1 LGRDLAWI
9 DDFSSGEMKYCLE
22 VAESIPDIQAAQ
34 PRVGT
39 DWANL
44 GAFQLLCAPSGC
56 LVVQDLARIRPAAQ
70 PNR

>member
-1 LGRDLAWI
+1 
-9 DDFSSGEMKYCLE
+9 MKYCLE